1 MTLNTVIHLAD
12 HKPNPHAAIIEML
25 EALLEEAKAGDIQGI
40 ALELHLTGALG
51 LNCQVFLDSV
61 YSSANGKEMMTAFQY
76 ESWFDA
82 VGASALLH
90 RDVLKSGD
98 E

>member
-1 MTLNTVIHLAD
+1 LTLNTVIHLAD

-25 EALLEEAKAGDIQGI
+25 ETLLEEAKAGDIQGI
-40 ALELHLTGALG
+40 AL
-51 LNCQVFLDSV
+51 V

-98 E
+98 D

>member
-25 EALLEEAKAGDIQGI
+25 EALLEEAKAGDIRGI
-40 ALELHLTGALG
+40 AL
-51 LNCQVFLDSV
+51 V
-61 YSSANGKEMMTAFQY
+61 YSTTSNELMTAYQY
-76 ESWFDA
+76 ENWLDA

>member
-25 EALLEEAKAGDIQGI
+25 EALLEEAKAGDIRGI
-40 ALELHLTGALG
+40 AL
-51 LNCQVFLDSV
+51 V
-61 YSSANGKEMMTAFQY
+61 YSTTSNEVMTAFQY

>member
-1 MTLNTVIHLAD
+1 MTQTVIHLAD

-25 EALLEEAKAGDIQGI
+25 EALLGEAKAGEIRGI
-40 ALELHLTGALG
+40 AL
-51 LNCQVFLDSV
+51 V
-61 YSSANGKEMMTAFQY
+61 YSTTSNEVATAFEY
-76 ESWFDA
+76 DRWLDA